1 VNVSSL
7 CFSLLPPLPPPAPSP
22 LPPYSLSMLD
32 DNDFIVALNLNQDL
46 DFFTMYNREHRDP
59 EIDDDPYFGIN
70 VSSKYYDI
78 HSLSSSIHVKKSP
91 VYISI
96 NIQSLQSKY
105 EQFLQE
111 INELEQKGIEIE
123 VIALQEIWDMKYPE
137 LFPLPG
143 YKPLICKTRVG
154 MRGGGVGFYIK
165 NHINYQLLKGA
176 QV

>member
-1 VNVSSL
+1 
-7 CFSLLPPLPPPAPSP
+7 
-22 LPPYSLSMLD
+22 
-32 DNDFIVALNLNQDL
+32 
-46 DFFTMYNREHRDP
+46 
-59 EIDDDPYFGIN
+59 
-70 VSSKYYDI
+70 
-78 HSLSSSIHVKKSP
+78 

-165 NHINYQLLKGA
+165 NHINYQLLNELSPFENKIIEALTIRATCPDNKSVLLSCIYRSNGPIHNVPA
-176 QV
+176 QEQFDRFILKFDELLSNIQNKNEKSYVFLDSNVDLLKLNQQNAANYFN